1 MEVSE
6 DDLTDAPHMDG
17 VDAVIAVNQAL
28 KFEDI
33 TKRKVDQPNL
43 NKCCIYP
50 KNIRQANSQE

>member
-1 MEVSE
+1 MRLITFQEHPEEGCEMEVSE

-33 TKRKVDQPNL
+33 TKRKVD
-43 NKCCIYP
+43 
-50 KNIRQANSQE
+50 